1 MKKLSFVLALLLLL
15 GLCACGAKE
24 TPLNRPSSPPE
35 QTPRGGE
42 TVTTAAPDDGTVA
55 IPEEAPMRT
64 PEPAEPI
71 PSAPTE
77 GTGDTEGTTEL
88 DPLPSPEPTPTVTAM
103 PGGIDRSGSFR
114 SDTGTALNL
123 VADWRYISV
132 SDDTCQLTIT
142 LSLESY
148 SLDVGERRNN
158 TITVNGVSYTFQT
171 DPIEIGGGFQKTQIY
186 VWTGQISD
194 YDPSFT
200 FSAVWN
206 LQGSYSGVPMDTVEV
221 SGSWQYPG

>member
-1 MKKLSFVLALLLLL
+1 MKKLSLILAFLLLL

-24 TPLNRPSSPPE
+24 TPLNRPSSSPE

-42 TVTTAAPDDGTVA
+42 TVTTAAPDGGTAA
-55 IPEEAPMRT
+55 IPEETPMRT

-71 PSAPTE
+71 PSAPT
-77 GTGDTEGTTEL
+77 GDTEGATEVE
-88 DPLPSPEPTPTVTAM
+88 PLPTPEPTPSVTAM

-123 VADWRYISV
+123 IADWRCVSV
-132 SDDTCQLTIT
+132 SDDACQLTIT

-158 TITVNGVSYTFQT
+158 TLTVNGVNYSFLT
-171 DPIEIGGGFQKTQIY
+171 DPIEISGGFRKTQIY
-186 VWTGQISD
+186 VWTGQLSD

-200 FSAVWN
+200 FSATWN
-206 LQGSYSGVPMDTVEV
+206 LQGSYSGVPMETVEV